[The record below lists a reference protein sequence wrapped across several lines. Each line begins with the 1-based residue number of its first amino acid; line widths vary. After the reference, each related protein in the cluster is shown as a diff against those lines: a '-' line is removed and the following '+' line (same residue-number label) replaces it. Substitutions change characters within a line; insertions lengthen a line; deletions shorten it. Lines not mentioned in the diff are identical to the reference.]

1 MAIVRRGPR
10 RCLLYGVR
18 RRPLL
23 GGSNVIGSSNGGSG
37 TVRSRRGVRTRE
49 GPLSEV
55 SLYTTSECTNNHHSS
70 AHINSICFF
79 KCKRVPW

>member
-10 RCLLYGVR
+10 RCPLYGVR

-23 GGSNVIGSSNGGSG
+23 GGSNVLGIIGSSNGGSG
-37 TVRSRRGVRTRE
+37 TVRSRGGVRTRE

-70 AHINSICFF
+70 AHINSTDICFF
-79 KCKRVPW
+79 KC